1 MADNTSTQT
10 PVTPGTI
17 SITATGV
24 GFTDP
29 QPRVVEAD
37 SSVEDG
43 SKESFSI
50 DVSGLGQLT
59 GLAYTV
65 SAYTEAK
72 IKATLQISAMSSQD
86 VKDLNE
92 LALGMLSASSQEE
105 IKEYEKTSASAN
117 LSIWSWAFGG
127 AGATASYEKTTQTM
141 KSKGLTEEQITKL
154 MDAFLVRAQQM
165 SKVEI
170 EFFVNN
176 TNNDYAVSG
185 SLYLYTVSGSVK
197 TSTGTQQ
204 YRMLADQAAAGGPPP
219 TGGGA
224 PATGKIIP
232 LG

>member
-17 SITATGV
+17 SLTATGV

-37 SSVEDG
+37 FSVEG
-43 SKESFSI
+43 SSDESFSI

-92 LALGMLSASSQEE
+92 LALGMLSASYQEE
-105 IKEYEKTSASAN
+105 IKEYERTSASAN

-127 AGATASYEKTTQTM
+127 GGATASYEKTTQTM
-141 KSKGLTEEQITKL
+141 KSKGLTEEQINKL
-154 MDAFLVRAQQM
+154 MDAFLVRAQHM

-197 TSTGTQQ
+197 TSKGTQQ

-224 PATGKIIP
+224 PASGKIIP
-232 LG
+232 LS